1 MKLSRFG
8 RRLAFAGLMALAAL
22 PASAAPRNIV
32 IFVADGLRSESVT
45 KETAPTMY
53 AIRKM
58 GVNFTNSHALYPTV
72 TTANASAIA
81 TGHYLGDTGDYG
93 NVLFTGFPVVAKNNS
108 NVVFLEDD
116 GVLKEM
122 KAHYGEDYLGQQS
135 LLAAARA
142 NGMVT
147 AVVGKTGPVAIQDI
161 DALAGTGGIVLD
173 DSTGKTNSDGTPM
186 FAAPLDPALA
196 AQIKAAT
203 SLDHAPDTSVP
214 NLAQQNYMVT
224 ATTGAVLPY
233 LKAQGK
239 PFVLLF
245 WSRDPDASQHAAPD
259 SIGALAPGI
268 NGDTDKAA
276 IANADTD
283 LKTILDAVG
292 TLGLSDNTDVFVT
305 ADHGF
310 STIGKGDPDNAGGMG
325 APSHPAGFL
334 AIDVAKWLG
343 NRKLFDPDANNGELD
358 YASGVHPARG
368 NGLIGNTPEAPMAIV
383 AANGG
388 SDFIYLPEPATRLRA
403 KRIFDQLIQQPYVGA
418 VFINDALMKEH
429 AQDFAGALPMSAI
442 NLIGSSHVPQPA
454 IVVGF
459 RSFVAK
465 DCKLSAQLCAVEM
478 SDTPLQTG
486 QGMHG
491 SFSRADTHNFMAA
504 IGPDFKA
511 RFNDP
516 APVSNADLAPTIAH
530 VLGFALPVKGRLA
543 GRVATEALEG
553 GKPVTV
559 THGWQSA
566 APGVGGLKTV
576 LVYQR
581 VGGTRYFDAAGI
593 AGRTMGLSAH

>member
-1 MKLSRFG
+1 MMLSR
-8 RRLAFAGLMALAAL
+8 LACRVTLTALMALAAL
-22 PASAAPRNIV
+22 PASAGPRNIV

-45 KETAPTMY
+45 QAAAPTMY

-58 GVNFTNSHALYPTV
+58 GVDFTNSHALYPTV

-93 NVLFTGFPVVAKNNS
+93 NVLFTGFPVAAKNNS

-122 KAHYGEDYLGQQS
+122 KAHFGEDYLGQQS

-142 NGMVT
+142 NGMIT
-147 AVVGKTGPVAIQDI
+147 AVVGKTGPPAIQDI

-173 DSTGKTNSDGTPM
+173 DSIGKPDSPL
-186 FAAPLDPALA
+186 ALDPALA

-203 SLDHAPDTSVP
+203 NLDHAPDTSVP
-214 NLAQQNYMVT
+214 NVAQQNYLVT
-224 ATTGAVLPY
+224 ATTQALLPY

-259 SIGALAPGI
+259 SIGALTPGI
-268 NGDTDKAA
+268 NGDTAKAA

-283 LKTILDAVG
+283 LKTILDAVN
-292 TLGLSDNTDVFVT
+292 TLGLSDNTDIFVT

-310 STIGKGDPDNAGGMG
+310 STIGKGDPDNAGNMG
-325 APSHPAGFL
+325 PPSHPTGFL
-334 AIDVAKWLG
+334 AVDVAKWLG
-343 NRKLFDPDANNGELD
+343 NKKLFDPDANNSELD
-358 YASGVHPARG
+358 YASGVHPVRG
-368 NGLIGNTPEAPMAIV
+368 NGLIGNTPDAPMAIV

-388 SDFIYLPEPATRLRA
+388 SDFIYLPEPAARLRA

-418 VFINDALMKEH
+418 IFVNDALMKEH
-429 AQDFAGALPMSAI
+429 AQEFTGALPMSAV

-465 DCKLSAQLCAVEM
+465 DCKLSAQLCAVEI

-511 RFNDP
+511 RFTDP
-516 APVSNADLAPTIAH
+516 APVSNADLAPTIAQ
-530 VLGFALPVKGRLA
+530 VLGFTLPVKGRLA

-566 APGVGGLKTV
+566 QPGAGGLKTV

>member
-1 MKLSRFG
+1 
-8 RRLAFAGLMALAAL
+8 LA
-22 PASAAPRNIV
+22 
-32 IFVADGLRSESVT
+32 
-45 KETAPTMY
+45 
-53 AIRKM
+53 
-58 GVNFTNSHALYPTV
+58 
-72 TTANASAIA
+72 
-81 TGHYLGDTGDYG
+81 
-93 NVLFTGFPVVAKNNS
+93 
-108 NVVFLEDD
+108 
-116 GVLKEM
+116 
-122 KAHYGEDYLGQQS
+122 
-135 LLAAARA
+135 
-142 NGMVT
+142 
-147 AVVGKTGPVAIQDI
+147 
-161 DALAGTGGIVLD
+161 
-173 DSTGKTNSDGTPM
+173 
-186 FAAPLDPALA
+186 LDPALA
-196 AQIKAAT
+196 TAIKTAT
-203 SLDHAPDTSVP
+203 NLDHAPDTSVP
-214 NLAQQNYMVT
+214 NVAQQNYLVT
-224 ATTGAVLPY
+224 ATTGALLPY

-245 WSRDPDASQHAAPD
+245 WSRDPDASQQAAQD
-259 SIGALAPGI
+259 SIGALTPGI

-283 LKTILDAVG
+283 LKTILDAVN
-292 TLGLSDNTDVFVT
+292 TLGLSENTDIFVT

-325 APSHPAGFL
+325 PPSHPTGFL
-334 AIDVAKWLG
+334 AVDVAKWLG
-343 NRKLFDPDANNGELD
+343 NKKLFDPDANNSDLD

-368 NGLIGNTPEAPMAIV
+368 NGLIGNTADAPMAIV

-388 SDFIYLPEPATRLRA
+388 SDFIYLPEPVARLRA

-429 AQDFAGALPMSAI
+429 AQDFAGALPMSAV

-465 DCKLSAQLCAVEM
+465 DCKLSVQLCAVEM
-478 SDTPLQTG
+478 SDTSLQTG
-486 QGMHG
+486 QGTDG

-504 IGPDFKA
+504 IGPDFKS
-511 RFNDP
+511 RFADP

-530 VLGFALPVKGRLA
+530 VLGFALPVKGRM
-543 GRVATEALEG
+543 GRVATEALDG

-566 APGVGGLKTV
+566 APGAGGLKTV